1 MIAILVES
9 ALRSLLLGLVA
20 WLGLRQRR
28 ARNPQTEA
36 TVWLTVLAA
45 SLATPFLLHWP
56 ILHVSVASAVLPA
69 ALSNLGLPGIGQP
82 VPGDAATIVQAPA
95 SVGLTLGAALLPG
108 LYLAVA
114 GTLLLRLAVGLL
126 GTWRIARQAPPI
138 HGGWTQG
145 LDVRVTDA
153 VETPVSF
160 GRTVLLP
167 LAWLD
172 WPLPKR
178 RAVISHERAHIE
190 NHDFIVQLIA
200 RIHTAIFWFSP
211 LAWWLQ
217 LRLAFLAERTSD
229 EAATAAL
236 GSRIDYAEILL
247 DIALGGRGL
256 PEAIAMAR
264 PALLHRRVESLLS
277 RSATGFTL
285 APRRRLMLVLALLP
299 SVLVIAG
306 TAWHARAADL
316 TVLGRAGSHVT
327 TLPGAPNFVLRQ
339 HGRIETNAGSSA
351 VERMRAAQGS
361 SGDALLFEEDGAIYA
376 VTESELLDRAEELLD
391 TVGEAAD
398 AGQQQAE
405 IGRQRAEIGR
415 QHGEIGRQQGQIGRQ
430 MGELASDHARH
441 GVSDADYHEAMAAL
455 QQQMDELSKGHERLG
470 LEEAQLSIE
479 QEQVKQ
485 QRQGHDAG
493 QVGGKLA
500 ALLDQARRDGIAVKI
515 GGR

>member
-20 WLGLRQRR
+20 WISLRRCGV
-28 ARNPQTEA
+28 RNPQAEA

-45 SLATPFLLHWP
+45 SFATPLLLQWP
-56 ILHVSVASAVLPA
+56 ILRVSVGPAVLPA
-69 ALSNLGLPGIGQP
+69 ALTTLGLPGLGQP
-82 VPGDAATIVQAPA
+82 LPGVAVAAAHAQ
-95 SVGLTLGAALLPG
+95 SGGLHLGTALLPG

-114 GTLLLRLAVGLL
+114 GTLLLRLAVGLI
-126 GTWRIARQAPPI
+126 GTWRIVRRAQPV

-145 LDVRVTDA
+145 LDVRVTEA

-160 GRTVLLP
+160 GRVVLLP
-167 LAWLD
+167 MAWLD
-172 WPLPKR
+172 WPVAKR
-178 RAVISHERAHIE
+178 RAVIGHERAHIE
-190 NHDFIVQLIA
+190 NHDFIVQLIT
-200 RIHTAIFWFSP
+200 RIHTALFWFSP

-247 DIALGGRGL
+247 DIAIGERGL

-264 PALLHRRVESLLS
+264 PVLLHRRVESLLS
-277 RSATGFTL
+277 RSAPGFTL

-316 TVLGRAGSHVT
+316 TAPARASYHAA

-339 HGRIETNAGSSA
+339 HGRIKTNAGSSA
-351 VERMRAAQGS
+351 VERMTTAEGS
-361 SGDALLFEEDGAIYA
+361 SGDVLLFEDGRAIYA
-376 VTESELLDRAEELLD
+376 ATDPELIDQASELIDM
-391 TVGEAAD
+391 AAD
-398 AGQQQAE
+398 AGEQQAE
-405 IGRQRAEIGR
+405 FGRQRAELGR

-430 MGELASDHARH
+430 MGELASDHARN
-441 GVSDADYHEAMAAL
+441 GGSDEDFHKAMAAL
-455 QQQMDELSKGHERLG
+455 QQQMDDLSKGHERLG
-470 LEEAQLSIE
+470 LEEAKLSIE
-479 QEQVKQ
+479 QEQTKQ
-485 QRQGHDAG
+485 QQWHDAG
-493 QVGGKLA
+493 QAGGKLA
-500 ALLDQARRDGIAVKI
+500 DLIDRARRDGTAVKI
-515 GGR
+515 GER

>member
-20 WLGLRQRR
+20 WAGLRQFG
-28 ARNPQTEA
+28 ARNPQAEA

-45 SLATPFLLHWP
+45 SLATPLLLHWP
-56 ILHVSVASAVLPA
+56 ILRISVAPAVLPT
-69 ALSNLGLPGIGQP
+69 ALTTLGLPGLGQP
-82 VPGDAATIVQAPA
+82 LPGGAAPLQAPA
-95 SVGLTLGAALLPG
+95 ASGLQLGALLLPG

-114 GTLLLRLAVGLL
+114 GTLLLRLLVGLA
-126 GTWRIARQAPPI
+126 GTWRITRRAQPV
-138 HGGWTQG
+138 HGSWTQG

-160 GRTVLLP
+160 GRVVLLP

-200 RIHTAIFWFSP
+200 RLHTALFWFSP

-247 DIALGGRGL
+247 DIAVGERGL

-277 RSATGFTL
+277 RSAPGFTL
-285 APRRRLMLVLALLP
+285 TPRRRLMLVAALLP
-299 SVLVIAG
+299 SVLAIAG

-316 TVLGRAGSHVT
+316 PQPSRATHAA
-327 TLPGAPNFVLRQ
+327 TLPGAPNFLLRQ
-339 HGRIETNAGSSA
+339 HGRIQTDAGSSA
-351 VERMRAAQGS
+351 VARMSAAERG
-361 SGDALLFEEDGAIYA
+361 SGDVLLFEDDGAIYA
-376 VTESELLDRAEELLD
+376 VTDAELIDQAGELVD
-391 TVGEAAD
+391 TATD

-405 IGRQRAEIGR
+405 FGRQRAELGR
-415 QHGEIGRQQGQIGRQ
+415 QHGEIGRQQGAIGRQ
-430 MGELASDHARH
+430 MGELASEHARH
-441 GVSDADYHEAMAAL
+441 GGSDEDYQKAMAAL
-455 QQQMDELSKGHERLG
+455 QQQMDELSKGHELLG
-470 LEEAQLSIE
+470 LEEAKLSIE

-485 QRQGHDAG
+485 AQWHDAG
-493 QVGGKLA
+493 QVGGRLA
-500 ALLDQARRDGIAVKI
+500 ALLDRARRDGTAVKI
-515 GGR
+515 GAR